1 MKRFKQI
8 YLEESVQSKE
18 VSALNSYIKR
28 SLKGVKFTS
37 SSRGGYHTRFALN
50 MTPKQY
56 KIYFAKAGL
65 EVQAYNGPSVSS
77 KFDTLLLVTTKD
89 LPRIPKGTSIPW
101 VNNYIGAAKSGPQL
115 FNNKDLSPDSLGLAG
130 QEYDKKSLMDTV
142 ESILKTKYDEEVAN
156 ELISMVNLANTKTRS
171 ATFDTTFGSKDLAKV
186 SADYGEV
193 LAAIWAMAN
202 LGFKAAFFPLAS
214 NEKLIDFY
222 GVRVGVRYPISVKS
236 GGGGKVTVQNIID
249 AINSRAKTANNLD
262 LDDEAAINIF
272 KIVNDLPMR
281 EQMIELH
288 KYMKTDKIEKLSE
301 IMGISVDMITLDLV
315 KQYVENKDREELV
328 EELAP
333 FWGTMKLTD
342 KVKFGSDALRLVVS
356 PLGESIWKILN
367 GDAAVKKSLTNV
379 ARQVTLIQV
388 NVNVLKKRV
397 TFESNFFRD
406 AEFEFGWAG
415 YAAGNKLGFKMK
427 LVK

>member
-1 MKRFKQI
+1 
-8 YLEESVQSKE
+8 
-18 VSALNSYIKR
+18 
-28 SLKGVKFTS
+28 
-37 SSRGGYHTRFALN
+37 
-50 MTPKQY
+50 
-56 KIYFAKAGL
+56 
-65 EVQAYNGPSVSS
+65 
-77 KFDTLLLVTTKD
+77 
-89 LPRIPKGTSIPW
+89 
-101 VNNYIGAAKSGPQL
+101 
-115 FNNKDLSPDSLGLAG
+115 
-130 QEYDKKSLMDTV
+130 
-142 ESILKTKYDEEVAN
+142 
-156 ELISMVNLANTKTRS
+156 
-171 ATFDTTFGSKDLAKV
+171 
-186 SADYGEV
+186 
-193 LAAIWAMAN
+193 
-202 LGFKAAFFPLAS
+202 
-214 NEKLIDFY
+214 
-222 GVRVGVRYPISVKS
+222 
-236 GGGGKVTVQNIID
+236 
-249 AINSRAKTANNLD
+249 
-262 LDDEAAINIF
+262 
-272 KIVNDLPMR
+272 
-281 EQMIELH
+281 
-288 KYMKTDKIEKLSE
+288 
-301 IMGISVDMITLDLV
+301 MGISVDMITLDLV